1 MRKTD
6 IAFFIV
12 GACLVLS
19 CGSSYNIKSQTPA
32 KPNLDKYKKVYI
44 GWLDLHESNWKN
56 LGFKQPGEWSRVIRN
71 LNVDSLQ
78 AYCRDD
84 LSGRTVTGS
93 KGADAAP
100 AGSLYVKPVLTYHD
114 VRSGLNRIQYL
125 HLNIAFTDTATGAVK
140 YSAQV
145 IIDTSGFGFGN
156 YTLEGQL
163 NYGMKNLAGFIA
175 SKF

>member
-1 MRKTD
+1 MRTTR
-6 IAFFIV
+6 IAI
-12 GACLVLS
+12 GLLVMCFSLS
-19 CGSSYNIKSQTPA
+19 CGSSYNIKAQQPA
-32 KPNLDKYKKVYI
+32 SPKLGKYKKVYI
-44 GWLDLHESNWKN
+44 GWLDLHENNWRN
-56 LGFKQPGEWSRVIRN
+56 LGYKSPGEWSKAIRE

-78 AYCRDD
+78 AYCRDK

-93 KGADAAP
+93 RGADAAP

-125 HLNIAFTDTATGAVK
+125 HLNVTFTDTATGAALYTARV
-140 YSAQV
+140 V
-145 IIDTSGFGFGN
+145 VDTSGFGFGN

-163 NYGMKNLAGFIA
+163 NFGMKNLAGFIG

>member
-1 MRKTD
+1 
-6 IAFFIV
+6 
-12 GACLVLS
+12 
-19 CGSSYNIKSQTPA
+19 
-32 KPNLDKYKKVYI
+32 
-44 GWLDLHESNWKN
+44 
-56 LGFKQPGEWSRVIRN
+56 
-71 LNVDSLQ
+71 VDSLQ